1 MMLMYYCERWMYLNN
16 YNFIFDIMYEVGIYK
31 QISICLGLYSGFTNG
46 KSTYKLQTTSCVL
59 CKLNGN
65 KISNKL

>member
-1 MMLMYYCERWMYLNN
+1 MKLAYINKLVSVCNCKSC
-16 YNFIFDIMYEVGIYK
+16 D
-31 QISICLGLYSGFTNG
+31 SGFTNG
-46 KSTYKLQTTSCVL
+46 KSTYKLQTTSCVV